1 MIPSVL
7 KTRPA
12 GDAPAP
18 PQAASV
24 ILTDLPHLTPQQ
36 IASLPA
42 AELARLQVEAD
53 GALRHAKSIV
63 ASIEDA
69 LDHRYG
75 QRARQARAAQA
86 KDTGTVR
93 FEDNGFNVV
102 ADLPKRVKW
111 DQRRL
116 GELVELIRSGWGENP
131 ADYVKMKFE
140 DSERA
145 YEAWP
150 PMLKELFTPARTVE
164 TGKPSYELVHIDG
177 RRG

>member
-7 KTRPA
+7 MTRPA
-12 GDAPAP
+12 GDAAAP
-18 PQAASV
+18 PQAETV
-24 ILTDLPHLTPQQ
+24 TLTDLSHLTPQQ

-42 AELARLQVEAD
+42 AELARLQLEAD

-93 FEDNGFNVV
+93 FEDNGVTVV
-102 ADLPKRVKW
+102 ADLPKKVEW
-111 DQRRL
+111 NQNELSD
-116 GELVELIRSGWGENP
+116 LVERIKADGEDP
-131 ADYVKMKFE
+131 REYVE
-140 DSERA
+140 ISLRVSERK
-145 YEAWP
+145 YSSWP
-150 PMLKELFTPARTVE
+150 SYIRKAFEPARTVKAGRE
-164 TGKPSYELVHIDG
+164 TFELIAG
-177 RRG
+177 EA

>member
-7 KTRPA
+7 MTRPA
-12 GDAPAP
+12 GDATAP

-24 ILTDLPHLTPQQ
+24 TVADLPHLTVQQ
-36 IASLPA
+36 IADVPA
-42 AELARLQVEAD
+42 AELARLQQEAD
-53 GALRHAKSIV
+53 AALRHAKSIV
-63 ASIEDA
+63 ASLEDA

-93 FEDNGFNVV
+93 FEDNGFTVV

-111 DQRRL
+111 DQRQL

-140 DSERA
+140 VSERA

-150 PMLKELFTPARTVE
+150 PMLRELFTPARTVE
-164 TGKPSYELVHIDG
+164 TGKPSYELLAPDG
-177 RRG
+177 RRA

>member
-1 MIPSVL
+1 MIPYVL
-7 KTRPA
+7 MTRPA

-24 ILTDLPHLTPQQ
+24 TLTDLPHLTPQQ
-36 IASLPA
+36 VAGLPA
-42 AELARLQVEAD
+42 AELARLQQEAD
-53 GALRHAKSIV
+53 AGLHHAKSIV
-63 ASIEDA
+63 ASLGDA

-93 FEDNGFNVV
+93 FEDNGFTVV

-116 GELVELIRSGWGENP
+116 GELAELIRSSWGENP
-131 ADYVKMKFE
+131 ADYVKVKFE
-140 DSERA
+140 VSERA

-150 PMLKELFTPARTVE
+150 PILQEIFTPARTVE
-164 TGKPSYELVHIDG
+164 TGKASYELVHIDG
-177 RRG
+177 RRA